1 MFLKIGPFQAEEP
14 DFKAVCVTKK
24 NKEKKIRIRTIRIRM
39 QRMQLGIASVARI
52 SNLKTVRITAG
63 QRITADLYL

>member
-14 DFKAVCVTKK
+14 DFEAVCVTKK
-24 NKEKKIRIRTIRIRM
+24 KKKKKKIRIRTIRIRM

-63 QRITADLYL
+63 QRITADL